1 MLLSKASRA
10 AALFAALGLSA
21 CAFQPLYGDRGAMQS
36 EALQTRNVSINVPEG
51 RLGQLLRNE
60 MIYLMGA
67 DNGDSRYEL
76 VLTPRGFESAI
87 FADTLGNVTSYSYR
101 VNTEWSLRETGGED
115 ILAQGTSLGA
125 ATYNRTD
132 QPFANIRAQ
141 REAEER
147 ASRQVAEDISTRV
160 AAYFATRE
168 SAAR

>member
-1 MLLSKASRA
+1 MSLSKASRA
-10 AALFAALGLSA
+10 AALIAALGLSA
-21 CAFQPLYGDRGAMQS
+21 CGFQPLYGDRGAMQS

-51 RLGQLLRNE
+51 RIGQLLRNE

-67 DNGDSRYEL
+67 EASDSTYQL
-76 VLTPRGFESAI
+76 VLTPRAFEAPV

-101 VNTEWSLRETGGED
+101 INTQWLLRDLGTDEV
-115 ILAQGTSLGA
+115 LAEGTSLGA

-147 ASRQVAEDISTRV
+147 ASKQVAEDISIRV

-168 SAAR
+168 STAR